1 MATPVPSLAPSIK
14 TSPFREVAKD
24 LGYPEGPVYRPDG
37 SLLVVEISKGCLSR
51 VAPDGTKS
59 VVAQL
64 GGGPN
69 GAAIGPDG
77 AVYVCNDGGF
87 EVVPVGDIWV
97 ALGQPANY
105 SGGRIE
111 RVAPDGSFT
120 TLYTNFPVPLPAGA
134 TAHRLCSPDDLVFD
148 STGNFWFT
156 DWGKDRARDRDITG
170 VYYAKP
176 DGSSIEEKIFPLQ
189 SPNGIALSPNEDRLY
204 VAESFTRRILYWE
217 LESPGKIKPNPK
229 TAIFGGAYL
238 LTAKIPFEACLDSMS
253 IDEEGNLYVASFLP
267 RGLDPTTRGGVT
279 VVSPTGEILEWIEID
294 IGPPDP
300 FPSNVC
306 FGGPNR
312 TTMYVTLSGTG
323 RLIACD
329 VRIPGKKPAFGAV

>member
-1 MATPVPSLAPSIK
+1 MATSASALPSVK
-14 TSPFREVAKD
+14 TSPFREIASG
-24 LGYPEGPVYRPDG
+24 LGYPEGPVYLPDG
-37 SLLVVEISKGCLSR
+37 SVLVVEISKGCLSS
-51 VAPDGTKS
+51 VKPDGTHS

-77 AVYVCNDGGF
+77 AVYICNDGGF
-87 EVVPVGDIWV
+87 EIVPVGHLQV
-97 ALGQPANY
+97 ALNQPTGY
-105 SGGRIE
+105 SGGRIQ
-111 RVAPDGSFT
+111 RVARDGTFT
-120 TLYTNFPVPLPAGA
+120 TLYTNFPVPLPAGTSA
-134 TAHRLCSPDDLVFD
+134 NRLCSPDDLVFD

-156 DWGKDRARDRDITG
+156 DWGKDRVRDRDITG

-176 DGSSIEEKIFPLQ
+176 DGSSIAEKIFPLS
-189 SPNGIALSPNEDRLY
+189 SPNGIALSPGEDRLY

-217 LESPGKIKPNPK
+217 LSAPGTIKENPK
-229 TAIFGGAYL
+229 TAGFGGAYI
-238 LTAKIPFEACLDSMS
+238 LTAKIPYAACLDSMS
-253 IDEEGNLYVASFLP
+253 VDEKGNLYVASFLP
-267 RGLDPTTRGGVT
+267 HGTDPSSRGGIT
-279 VVSPTGEILEWIEID
+279 VVSPEGEILEWIEID
-294 IGPPDP
+294 IGTPDP

-306 FGGPNR
+306 FGGPDR

>member
-1 MATPVPSLAPSIK
+1 VATSQHALNAVK
-14 TSPFREVAKD
+14 TSPFREIASG
-24 LGYPEGPVYRPDG
+24 LNYPEGPVYRPDG
-37 SLLVVEISKGCLSR
+37 SVLVVEIGAGCLSR
-51 VAPDGTKS
+51 IAPDGTRS

-87 EVVPVGDIWV
+87 QMVTIGAIQV
-97 ALGQPANY
+97 AMNQPADY

-111 RVAPDGSFT
+111 RVAEDGSFS
-120 TLYTNFPVPLPAGA
+120 TLYTNFPVPLPAGN
-134 TAHRLCSPDDLVFD
+134 TANRLCSPDDLVFD

-156 DWGKDRARDRDITG
+156 DWGKSRKRDRDVTG

-176 DGSSIEEKIFPLQ
+176 DGSSIVEKIFPLQ
-189 SPNGIALSPNEDRLY
+189 SPNGIALSPDEDRLY

-217 LESPGKIKPNPK
+217 LSAPGTIKPNPK
-229 TAIFGGAYL
+229 TLDQSYL
-238 LTAKIPFEACLDSMS
+238 LTAKFPFQSCLDSMS
-253 IDEEGNLYVASFLP
+253 VDEEGNLYVTCFLP
-267 RGLDPTTRGGVT
+267 HGADPATRGGVT
-279 VVSPTGEILEWIEID
+279 VVSPAGEILEWIEID
-294 IGPPDP
+294 IGTPDP

-306 FGGPNR
+306 FGGANR

-323 RLIACD
+323 RLIACES
-329 VRIPGKKPAFGAV
+329 RIPGKKPAFGAI